1 MKKLFLQRLNLR
13 KALCAVCA
21 FIFFG
26 TLNPVFAQA
35 PQAIPYQGVARNAT
49 GAILPNQN
57 VSFRMSIRNLTA
69 VGAVVYSETHNTTT
83 TSLGLFNLNVGT
95 GTVVSGTFAGINWGT
110 GAKFIQVELDAAGG

>member
-13 KALCAVCA
+13 KALCAVCT

-26 TLNPVFAQA
+26 IFNPVFAQA

-69 VGAVVYSETHNTTT
+69 VGDRKSTRLNSSHRNT
-83 TSLGLFNLNVGT
+83 SRMP
-95 GTVVSGTFAGINWGT
+95 SSA
-110 GAKFIQVELDAAGG
+110 